1 MLGKLFTQ
9 NNELFPLNLCETL
22 SAPWDGIIMSAVHRD
37 GNNASRKN
45 KGIQAGA
52 ELGQAQPKL
61 GLNFIKI
68 DYIELINKIKS

>member
-1 MLGKLFTQ
+1 
-9 NNELFPLNLCETL
+9 
-22 SAPWDGIIMSAVHRD
+22 MSAVHRD

-68 DYIELINKIKS
+68 DYIELINKIEWSV